1 MKDEG
6 CIGGCIGE
14 LNLCDIAALDKDE
27 ENEWQEVVRRRLT
40 YEQFTV
46 TESRPETRARLQR
59 DGWEWLDQGQARAR
73 QDRLEVTDTREPLAS
88 VSKIVKKGNWVVLG
102 SDRSYT
108 ENVLTGKRIELTEQ
122 KETYHL
128 DVDVLT
134 PGFAG
139 PACRMRADACRGR
152 SPRRGCPRMP
162 RPRSTTSHG
171 AFTAS
176 VDEESKQGTDDRRQ
190 GQRTQPPRCTWTT
203 VS

>member
-1 MKDEG
+1 M
-6 CIGGCIGE
+6 
-14 LNLCDIAALDKDE
+14 
-27 ENEWQEVVRRRLT
+27 
-40 YEQFTV
+40 
-46 TESRPETRARLQR
+46 
-59 DGWEWLDQGQARAR
+59 
-73 QDRLEVTDTREPLAS
+73 TDTREPLAS

-102 SDRSYT
+102 SDRSYI

-122 KETYHL
+122 KGTYHL

-134 PGFAG
+134 PSFAG

-176 VDEESKQGTDDRRQ
+176 VDEESKQGHRRQ
-190 GQRTQPPRCTWTT
+190 EARSENATPEVHMDYCFMRRNSDDVQPYWSPGTGTRG
-203 VS
+203 